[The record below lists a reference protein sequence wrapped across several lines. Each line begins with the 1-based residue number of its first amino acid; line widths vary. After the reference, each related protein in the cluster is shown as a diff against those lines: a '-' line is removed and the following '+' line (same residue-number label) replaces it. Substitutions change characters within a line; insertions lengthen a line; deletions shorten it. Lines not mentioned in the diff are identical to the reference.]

1 MKHYK
6 QYINLDE
13 HVIIKKVNAFLKED
27 LSEGDITTDATIP
40 KDIVVE
46 ANIVAMEN
54 MIFAGK
60 QIIPHC
66 FHADTQININDGDYI
81 VKNTIIGT
89 IRGHAKSI
97 LSRERVMLNII
108 QRLCGIATHT
118 QSYVALADPFNIK
131 ILDTRKT
138 TPGMRVF
145 EKYAVKCGG
154 GYNHRFNLS
163 TGVLIKDNHIQSAGS
178 ISKVLEKIDN
188 QKWIELEVDTIV
200 QVQEGLDNN
209 VDGFLLDNMSPDQIQ
224 ECVALI
230 RSHPSGNDIFI
241 EASGGMNLSNI
252 SPYLNTGIDGISIG
266 ALTHQIKSCDIKL
279 EFK

>member
-1 MKHYK
+1 MKSYK

-13 HVIIKKVNAFLKED
+13 HIIIEKVNAFLKED
-27 LSEGDITTDATIP
+27 LPEGDITTDATIL
-40 KDIVVE
+40 KDAVVE

-54 MIFAGK
+54 MIFAGE

-66 FHADTQININDGDYI
+66 FNADTKININDGDNI
-81 VKNTIIGT
+81 EGNTIIGT
-89 IRGHAKSI
+89 ITGYAKSI

-118 QSYVALADPFNIK
+118 QSYVKLADPFNVK

-163 TGVLIKDNHIQSAGS
+163 TGILIKDNHIQSAGS
-178 ISKVLEKIDN
+178 ISKALEKIDN
-188 QKWIELEVDTIV
+188 QKWIELEVDTIA
-200 QVQEGLDNN
+200 QVQEGLKNN
-209 VDGFLLDNMSPDQIQ
+209 VDGFLLDNMLPDQIK
-224 ECVALI
+224 ECVELI

-252 SPYLNTGIDGISIG
+252 NPYLNTGIDGISIG

>member
-6 QYINLDE
+6 QYTNLDE
-13 HVIIKKVNAFLKED
+13 HIIIEKVNAFLDED